1 MSCVGDGA
9 DACSWVDDDDDTAD
23 EANEEEKDVDDD
35 DDEDDDIIRE
45 VSRENTVKHLEGD
58 PLQGTMEAPKVPPEQ
73 RDMKAESTWRDD
85 PLAPLEANEPAMDA
99 MDIDY
104 VCQYQRPPR

>member
-23 EANEEEKDVDDD
+23 EASEEEKDVDDED
-35 DDEDDDIIRE
+35 DDDIIRE
-45 VSRENTVKHLEGD
+45 VSRENTGKHEGYD

-85 PLAPLEANEPAMDA
+85 PLETNEPAMDA
-99 MDIDY
+99 MDI
-104 VCQYQRPPR
+104 CM

>member
-1 MSCVGDGA
+1 MLCVGDGA
-9 DACSWVDDDDDTAD
+9 DACSWVDDDEDTTD

-45 VSRENTVKHLEGD
+45 VSRENTGKHLEGD

-85 PLAPLEANEPAMDA
+85 PLEANEPAMEA

-104 VCQYQRPPR
+104 VCQ